1 MAGQKATVYV
11 VGYRE
16 NKDYFALCS
25 KHIIYQVYFVKQT
38 KNRKNISWGCEGWI
52 EKQNT
57 GKTEKLGRKYSQI

>member
-25 KHIIYQVYFVKQT
+25 KHIRSILSNKQ
-38 KNRKNISWGCEGWI
+38 
-52 EKQNT
+52 
-57 GKTEKLGRKYSQI
+57 KTEKTSLGGVRGELKSKILEKRKS

>member
-38 KNRKNISWGCEGWI
+38 KNRKNISWGCEG
-52 EKQNT
+52 
-57 GKTEKLGRKYSQI
+57 